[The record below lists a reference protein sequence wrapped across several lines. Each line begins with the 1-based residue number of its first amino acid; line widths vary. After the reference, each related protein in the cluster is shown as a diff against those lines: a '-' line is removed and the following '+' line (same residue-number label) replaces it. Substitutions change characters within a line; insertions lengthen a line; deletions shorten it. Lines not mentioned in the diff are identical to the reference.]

1 MALTLELTTEQF
13 MKLYG
18 DEDFIK
24 GFSPEAIESILAT
37 IGDDQQEWG
46 ITSISWELLFKR
58 SRELNAATIA
68 NSNDECLQDMATD
81 VLEMACSTLIGMS
94 SEAYE
99 QLVDQ
104 DITDDVELLIKLLP
118 DFRKTN
124 NWDENAAKLI
134 AKYKGY
140 TALTNGNYLMLAL
153 KP

>member
-13 MKLYG
+13 MTLYG

-24 GFSPEAIESILAT
+24 GYSREAIEAILAY
-37 IGDDQQEWG
+37 IGDDQQQWG
-46 ITSISWELLFKR
+46 TTSISWELLFEK
-58 SRELNAATIA
+58 SCELNAATIA
-68 NSNDECLQDMATD
+68 NSNDNNECLQDMATD

-104 DITDDVELLIKLLP
+104 DTTDDVELLIKLLP

-124 NWDENAAKLI
+124 NWNENAAKLI
-134 AKYKGY
+134 AKAKGY
-140 TALTNGNYLMLAL
+140 TALNNGNYLMLAV
-153 KP
+153 